1 MGAAATAG
9 TLAQRRSSLEAI
21 TPKAPMTIGFPMALT
36 GIRVRRDNWV
46 SVMYAEGLNS
56 AKSSVP
62 LQRTDRQGIVVRQI
76 ALKRK

>member
-1 MGAAATAG
+1 M
-9 TLAQRRSSLEAI
+9 SSR
-21 TPKAPMTIGFPMALT
+21 

-62 LQRTDRQGIVVRQI
+62 LQRTDRHGILGQKPADLQVS
-76 ALKRK
+76 L